1 VNQWKSNFVE
11 RLNKAQKQ
19 CAKRFESAVDE
30 YVNPAFDELGGFL
43 RDNGFQCSSPLN
55 EPGRR
60 SFKFELAE
68 NAYLL
73 MIFRFSGVGEFD
85 VRSEIFVPGCEPVL
99 RKSVGRI
106 TDVDGAWSEKL
117 FQESLD
123 SFVRMLSGESAAPLE
138 AELALA

>member
-1 VNQWKSNFVE
+1 MNQWKSNFVE

-19 CAKRFESAVDE
+19 CARKFESAVDE
-30 YVNPAFDELGGFL
+30 HITPAFEELGGFL

-73 MIFRFSGVGEFD
+73 MILRFSGVGQFD
-85 VRSEIFVPGCEPVL
+85 IRSEIFVPGSDPVL
-99 RKSVGRI
+99 RKAVGRI
-106 TDVDGAWSEKL
+106 ADVDADWCERL
-117 FQESLD
+117 LQEGLD
-123 SFVRMLSGESAAPLE
+123 SFVNMLAGESAAPADADLV
-138 AELALA
+138 LA